1 MSKGGLINFYDLKA
15 VKDMRDESHNPHFD
29 DTNID
34 IPSRICIV
42 GASGSGK
49 STCLMNFIAKS
60 PNTFGHITIVTK
72 QQEPLYDYFEK
83 KTKRKEYYHSLR
95 SQ

>member
-15 VKDMRDESHNPHFD
+15 IKEMRDESLNPHFD
-29 DTNID
+29 ETNIE

-49 STCLMNFIAKS
+49 STCLMNFILKAK
-60 PNTFGHITIVTK
+60 NTFGHITIVTK
-72 QQEPLYDYFEK
+72 QQEPLYEAI
-83 KTKRKEYYHSLR
+83 KRKEHYNSLR
-95 SQ
+95 S